1 MKSATFGNYL
11 KHVREQKSIP
21 QRIVAHRLNIDTS
34 TLSKIEL
41 GERRITISMIKGLAE
56 VLGLDYRDL
65 QIKFISEKIISD
77 FKNQPF
83 LKDALTETL
92 KIIKT

>member
-1 MKSATFGNYL
+1 MKSASFGNYL

-41 GERRITISMIKGLAE
+41 GERQITITMIKGLAE
-56 VLGLDYRDL
+56 VLGLDFREL
-65 QIKFISEKIISD
+65 QIKFIAEKIISD
-77 FKNQPF
+77 FENQPY
-83 LKDALTETL
+83 LKDALQ
-92 KIIKT
+92 KIIKDIK

>member
-1 MKSATFGNYL
+1 MKSAKFGSFL
-11 KHVREQKSIP
+11 KHIREQKSIP

-41 GERRITISMIKGLAE
+41 GERQITISMIQGLAE
-56 VLGLDYRDL
+56 VLGLNYRDL
-65 QIKFISEKIISD
+65 QIKFIVEKILRD
-77 FKNQPF
+77 FEDQPF

-92 KIIKT
+92 KNIKA

>member
-1 MKSATFGNYL
+1 MKSAKFGSYL
-11 KHVREQKSIP
+11 KHIREQKSIP

-41 GERRITISMIKGLAE
+41 GERQISISMIQGLAE
-56 VLGLDYRDL
+56 VLGLNYRDL
-65 QIKFISEKIISD
+65 QIKFIVEKILRD
-77 FKNQPF
+77 FEDQPF

-92 KIIKT
+92 KIIKA

>member
-41 GERRITISMIKGLAE
+41 GERQITNSMIQGLAE

-77 FKNQPF
+77 FDNQPY
-83 LKDALTETL
+83 LKDALTETF
-92 KIIKT
+92 KIIKA

>member
-1 MKSATFGNYL
+1 MKSAKFGSYL
-11 KHVREQKSIP
+11 KHIREQKSIP

-41 GERRITISMIKGLAE
+41 GERQITISMIQGLAE
-56 VLGLDYRDL
+56 VLGLNYRDL
-65 QIKFISEKIISD
+65 QIKFIIEKILRD
-77 FKNQPF
+77 FKDQPF

-92 KIIKT
+92 KNIKA

>member
-34 TLSKIEL
+34 TLSKIEM
-41 GERRITISMIKGLAE
+41 GERQITISMIEGLAE
-56 VLGLDYRDL
+56 ILGLDYRDL
-65 QIKFISEKIISD
+65 QIKFIAEKISVD

-83 LKDALTETL
+83 LKDALNETL
-92 KIIKT
+92 KHIRE